1 MILWFAGRA
10 KKTNRFKDINAL
22 IRIVFP
28 ASLHNFDQVSLFSTA
43 VLMVTSVDERPI
55 PRRHFPLNDR
65 VVFVFVKRP
74 QPCELRGHEDGW
86 RDESSLRK
94 DFKKRAVMDDV
105 RRILTRQ

>member
-1 MILWFAGRA
+1 MILLFAGRT

-43 VLMVTSVDERPI
+43 VLMVTTVDERPI

-65 VVFVFVKRP
+65 VIFVFVKRP
-74 QPCELRGHEDGW
+74 QSCELRGQGC
-86 RDESSLRK
+86 SLRN
-94 DFKKRAVMDDV
+94 DLKKREGNG
-105 RRILTRQ
+105 